1 MIKSVISFVL
11 AALLLPGMP
20 SVSWKAQINPVQD
33 NQYQVVVTGTIA
45 PDYYVHPMG
54 DPFVGTLLSVEEGE
68 VLCIISSNKFNE
80 DAVGM
85 KFLIFSLLFKS

>member
-20 SVSWKAQINPVQD
+20 SVSWKAQVNPVQD

-68 VLCIISSNKFNE
+68 GVTL
-80 DAVGM
+80 VGTPVE
-85 KFLIFSLLFKS
+85 